1 MTQEER
7 IEQFVEK
14 MKTMR
19 LAKSGHET
27 LDASFIGA
35 MQEIGLFGLLKHPIH
50 QYQNHEERPKDPT
63 GEIRNML
70 DHAMHH
76 LEHYQMRYLH
86 ELGDCRYHL
95 AAAAFNLMMEFYF
108 YQKETG
114 N

>member
-1 MTQEER
+1 LTQEER

-35 MQEIGLFGLLKHPIH
+35 MQEIGLFGLLKHAKDNYQEFDKRPINNGQTRDMIAH
-50 QYQNHEERPKDPT
+50 ARRHIDNFKQ
-63 GEIRNML
+63 GE
-70 DHAMHH
+70 
-76 LEHYQMRYLH
+76 LH
-86 ELGDCRYHL
+86 ELGGCKYHL
-95 AAAAFNLMMEFYF
+95 AAAAFGLMMEFYF